1 SRTGDSGAGRA
12 LFRGRGRPDIGF
24 PRRAG
29 RNGHGH
35 ALRVSWLTSFTTQRS
50 RPRHSSGRPLGL
62 VIPAKA
68 GTSALVIPAKAGIHL
83 LPTDFLLS
91 SHPETDNMD
100 SRFRGNDESLARFRG
115 NDAFPD
121 SPQLRSK
128 YTCAALTI
136 ASAAPS
142 TPSASVL
149 TQRWQLSTQ
158 IQSRP
163 QFDLTHAAR
172 S

>member
-35 ALRVSWLTSFTTQRS
+35 ALRVSWLTSFPPQRS

-68 GTSALVIPAKAGIHL
+68 GTSGLVIPAKAGTSGLVIPAKAGTSGLVIPAKAGTSGLVIPAKAGIHL

-91 SHPETDNMD
+91 SHPATDNMD
-100 SRFRGNDESLARFRG
+100 SRFRGNDDSLSPLSRG
-115 NDAFPD
+115 
-121 SPQLRSK
+121 
-128 YTCAALTI
+128 
-136 ASAAPS
+136 
-142 TPSASVL
+142 
-149 TQRWQLSTQ
+149 
-158 IQSRP
+158 
-163 QFDLTHAAR
+163 
-172 S
+172 